1 MNFEKKIEVR
11 NATKIYGKFVAVN
24 DASFTLEGN
33 GASAYLGP
41 NGAGKTT
48 SFKMMTGLIN
58 PTKGSILIGG
68 YDVQKHRKAAL
79 SGIGALIETPE
90 PYASLSVKESIMFI
104 GELKGI
110 KPRDVEDHIETFGK
124 RVQIPDIESKVGNLS
139 RGQRARVVFTS
150 AFLGDP
156 GIIFL
161 DEPTNGMDPAERII
175 VRDIILDWKK
185 DHLIFMSSHLLQEV
199 TETCDDIIFINR
211 GKITLNE
218 KTSEVERRY
227 KSKSVRVEFS
237 NEVSEDKL
245 KSAVGKISTDVQ
257 KDSPKLFRIGFD
269 GAVENRVS
277 LLKLCQNVADVV
289 AFQDY
294 GSSLEEA
301 FVSLIKNE

>member
-11 NATKIYGKFVAVN
+11 NVSKVYGKFIAVN

-33 GASAYLGP
+33 GATAYLGA

-58 PTKGSILIGG
+58 PTKGNVFIGG
-68 YDVQKHRKAAL
+68 YDIQKHRKAAL

-90 PYASLSVKESIMFI
+90 PYAALTVKESIMFV

-110 KPRDVEDHIETFGK
+110 KPRDVEEHIETFGK

-161 DEPTNGMDPAERII
+161 DEPTNGMDPAERMI
-175 VRDIILDWKK
+175 VRDIILEWKK
-185 DHLIFMSSHLLQEV
+185 EHLIFMSSHLLQEV

-211 GKITLNE
+211 GKITLKE
-218 KTSEVERRY
+218 KTSEVEKRY
-227 KSKSVRVEFS
+227 KSRSVRVEFS
-237 NEVSEDKL
+237 DDVSEDKL
-245 KSAVGKISTDVQ
+245 KTAVGQISTDVH
-257 KDSPKLFRIGFD
+257 KDSSKLFRIGFD
-269 GAVENRVS
+269 GSVEKRVA
-277 LLKLCQNVADVV
+277 LLKSCQKVADVV
-289 AFQDY
+289 TFQDY